1 MKQPCC
7 PPSGR
12 KSVQV
17 RPGNKVPAV
26 YRPEGPGNKDPAVAR
41 PEGPGNKVPGPSRG
55 SSLIQRFLPVFIQ
68 QQVGVDHAGLLIDGD
83 GQDNVAAAAGIED
96 SVAGE
101 LQGPAPEGSTAGT
114 FGNAPSE
121 AAKPVQDLPAYR

>member
-12 KSVQV
+12 KSVPV
-17 RPGNKVPAV
+17 CPGNKVPAV
-26 YRPEGPGNKDPAVAR
+26 YRPEGPGNKDP
-41 PEGPGNKVPGPSRG
+41 GSSRG

>member
-12 KSVQV
+12 KSVPV
-17 RPGNKVPAV
+17 CPGNKVPAV
-26 YRPEGPGNKDPAVAR
+26 YRPKGPGNKD
-41 PEGPGNKVPGPSRG
+41 PGPSRG

-68 QQVGVDHAGLLIDGD
+68 QQVSVDHAGLLSDGD
-83 GQDNVAAAAGIED
+83 GQDNVAAAAGIDD
-96 SVAGE
+96 SIAGE
-101 LQGPAPEGSTAGT
+101 LQGPAPEGGTAGT

>member
-1 MKQPCC
+1 MRNLSAFRAYTDRNARETKF
-7 PPSGR
+7 R
-12 KSVQV
+12 L
-17 RPGNKVPAV
+17 
-26 YRPEGPGNKDPAVAR
+26 YTDPEGPGNI
-41 PEGPGNKVPGPSRG
+41 VPGPSRG

-83 GQDNVAAAAGIED
+83 GQDNVVAAAGIED
-96 SVAGE
+96 SAAGE